1 MYIKQIGNTINP
13 IAIAIGTKNK
23 NPINAA
29 NRNNPKKIH
38 LSISI
43 KNIKNLIKQSFINL
57 LSEHLL

>member
-13 IAIAIGTKNK
+13 IAIAIGTNNI

-38 LSISI
+38 LIF
-43 KNIKNLIKQSFINL
+43 L
-57 LSEHLL
+57 